1 MWRRTPRSTCTH
13 HKATRYA
20 DPHRPKVSP
29 HETRRQHGA
38 SACRRP
44 GARFASSLGHM
55 RLHSPPASS
64 RRDVLAATN
73 LLLAAA
79 SLLAS
84 GPLPEPALAATVKP
98 ELAIAAAAQSV
109 SQPVTAAALLQLIP
123 AMPFGAPA
131 TNETLPASQVSQI
144 EAAAL
149 SLEGEFGGRNVII
162 SDHNLNGSW
171 RLLYSDGR
179 EISSL
184 AAGFPGGFQ
193 LGPTYQPIDLATG
206 RFENQGSV
214 INRFGVARLSTCV
227 VGDV

>member
-1 MWRRTPRSTCTH
+1 MRLP
-13 HKATRYA
+13 
-20 DPHRPKVSP
+20 
-29 HETRRQHGA
+29 
-38 SACRRP
+38 
-44 GARFASSLGHM
+44 SLGF
-55 RLHSPPASS
+55 AS
-64 RRDVLAATN
+64 RRDFLTAAPN

-79 SLLAS
+79 SLLAL
-84 GPLPEPALAATVKP
+84 GPLPDPAAATVKP
-98 ELAIAAAAQSV
+98 ELAIS
-109 SQPVTAAALLQLIP
+109 AAALLQLIP
-123 AMPFGAPA
+123 AMPFRAPA

>member
-1 MWRRTPRSTCTH
+1 MRLLRLFALVRWMHTHGGHARRAGTT
-13 HKATRYA
+13 
-20 DPHRPKVSP
+20 
-29 HETRRQHGA
+29 
-38 SACRRP
+38 SAEN
-44 GARFASSLGHM
+44 M
-55 RLHSPPASS
+55 RLHSLGPAS
-64 RRDVLAATN
+64 RRDFLTATPN

-79 SLLAS
+79 SLLAL
-84 GPLPEPALAATVKP
+84 GPLPPPALAATVKP
-98 ELAIAAAAQSV
+98 ELAISAD
-109 SQPVTAAALLQLIP
+109 ALLQLIP

-149 SLEGEFGGRNVII
+149 SLEGEFGGRNVI
-162 SDHNLNGSW
+162 SDRNLNGSW